1 MELQNQAPT
10 STRQHTHS
18 KMDICIQNC
27 LDCFRMCEQ
36 TLAECFKK
44 GGKHVESSHLLLL
57 KSCAEICHTS
67 AKFMMMQSQFHPK
80 TCGVCAEVCQ
90 ACAEDCETMGED
102 EMMKKCAEMCRKCS
116 QSCSEMSQ
124 WDH

>member
-1 MELQNQAPT
+1 METQNVNS
-10 STRQHTHS
+10 STTRHHTHS

-27 LDCFRMCEQ
+27 LDCFKICEQ
-36 TLAECFKK
+36 TLAECFGKQ
-44 GGKHVESSHLLLL
+44 GKHSQASHLILL

-67 AKFMMMQSQFHPK
+67 AKFMMMQSKFHTS

-90 ACAEDCETMGED
+90 ACAESCEAIGD
-102 EMMKKCAEMCRKCS
+102 EGQKKCAEACRKCAE
-116 QSCSEMSQ
+116 SCSEMSQ